1 MRRYVLRLIF
11 SIALVVVPLIAVFA
25 TDTTPQLGLDL
36 QGGISVVLAPK
47 AGSGSTSDTL
57 DQAVE
62 IIRRR
67 VDSLGVAEPEITR
80 QGDNVIIDLPG
91 VKERDR
97 ALRIVG
103 QTAELRFRP
112 VLQELPGETEAVT
125 TTTTA
130 TTAPGATTTTAAGGG
145 ASTTTTAPGGATTTA
160 TTPGSTSTTVQRGSV
175 TGEGG
180 GLVQG
185 QATTTSTAA
194 TTTTTAPGATTTTV
208 PPTTTTTVAPLTG
221 IVKTTPSA
229 EDAPDKEVVLPV
241 REGADKLAA
250 RLRLGPALMTG
261 KDVSTAR
268 SAFES
273 GQGWV
278 VHLEFTGD
286 GFKTFQGVAQQYYQ
300 KQIAIVL
307 DGVVQSYP
315 VIQDPNF
322 DVNNVVISGDFKE
335 GEARDLARVLKYGA
349 LPVPLE
355 RQTVQD
361 VSPSLGKDQLR
372 SGIVAGLFGL
382 ALVAVY
388 MLVYYRM
395 LGMVIWA
402 GLLLAAGALYT
413 LTSWLG
419 QTIGLTLTLS
429 GVTGIIVSVGITVD
443 SYVVY
448 FERLK
453 DEVRSGK
460 TIRSSLDRG
469 FSRSFRTILAADF
482 VSLIGAGLLYWL
494 AVGSVR
500 GFAFFLG
507 LSVLLDIFVAYF
519 FMHPLVSIIGR
530 KPAFTKARWLGISSG
545 LGVKEAAA

>member
-1 MRRYVLRLIF
+1 MAIAIVLI
-11 SIALVVVPLIAVFA
+11 PLAAVFA

-47 AGSGSTSDTL
+47 AGVKVKSDAL
-57 DQAVE
+57 GQAVN
-62 IIRRR
+62 IIRNR
-67 VDSLGVAEPEITR
+67 VDSLGVAEPEVSR
-80 QGDNVIIDLPG
+80 QGNNIIVNLPG
-91 VKERDR
+91 VKDRERAVD
-97 ALRIVG
+97 IVG

-112 VLQELPGETEAVT
+112 VLQTLPPENVDIT

-130 TTAPGATTTTAAGGG
+130 TQA
-145 ASTTTTAPGGATTTA
+145 
-160 TTPGSTSTTVQRGSV
+160 STSTTVQKGSV
-175 TGEGG
+175 VE
-180 GLVQG
+180 G
-185 QATTTSTAA
+185 QAATSTTAASSTTTAA
-194 TTTTTAPGATTTTV
+194 TTATTAPATT
-208 PPTTTTTVAPLTG
+208 PTTAPSLAG
-221 IVKTTPSA
+221 KVPTTPETQDTPEA
-229 EDAPDKEVVLPV
+229 TVVLPI
-241 REGADKLAA
+241 RKGSDEKGGS
-250 RLRLGPALMTG
+250 RLQLGPALMTG
-261 KDVSTAR
+261 KDVKSADAR
-268 SAFES
+268 FES
-273 GQGWV
+273 GTGWV
-278 VHLEFTGD
+278 VHLSFTGT
-286 GFKTFQGVAQQYYQ
+286 GFDTFNKIAAQYVG

-307 DGVVQSYP
+307 DGIVQSYP
-315 VIQDPNF
+315 VIKDAKF
-322 DVNNVVISGDFKE
+322 DTNDVVISGNFKQS
-335 GEARDLARVLKYGA
+335 EAKNLATVLRYGA

-372 SGIVAGLFGL
+372 SGIAAGLIGL
-382 ALVAVY
+382 ALVALY
-388 MLVYYRM
+388 MLVYYRL

-419 QTIGLTLTLS
+419 SSIGLTLTLS

-469 FSRSFRTILAADF
+469 FSRSFRTILAADL
-482 VSLIGAGLLYWL
+482 VSFIGAVLLYLL

-507 LSVLLDIFVAYF
+507 LSTVLDVFVAYF

-530 KPAFTKARWLGISSG
+530 KQSFTQAGWLGIASG
-545 LGVKEAAA
+545 LDVKGATA